1 MRKAKTVIAALLILT
16 LCLTAAAESSLT
28 PFIDA
33 AERLAFDTHNVTIT
47 GKADFLLDGERFKTA
62 EITYV
67 QDGENSF
74 WQEKLLT
81 PRPWKPDLESGF
93 TVIQNGWDIYV
104 MEALKPGQFREGSDG
119 KQNTLL
125 RRSAVADLLLTLARA
140 AADQLEPLF
149 GSAVTVTEQAGGA
162 RNLRFELKDGDA
174 PAVLNILANLGLR
187 FAGKRL
193 LGIDAEAWDAFS
205 VTGWTKI
212 QTILY
217 ATKDVRLKDCSVLVS
232 MDEQGRLTGLSGE
245 CSALLVSYTAEE
257 LEAVRDQEEYID
269 GFTVKDGVL
278 TVRFDAALSQYGE
291 STVKPFDPRDYLT
304 VPPEEQTEPEREEE
318 PLTEAQEAAYQQYAL
333 AACKAAGYETVKYLE
348 TEMNNGIADVRVDT
362 EGGICYLCLSEDGM
376 LLELFLEKSD
386 IEGNEEMPDYPDE
399 LPDEVLQPMVDFLR
413 AVNPELKIPELV
425 NMGSYGDGTSTYL
438 DVEGRTEDGEE
449 TGISMTVRMTPA
461 WRVEDYSCVGGHG

>member
-1 MRKAKTVIAALLILT
+1 MRKAKTVVAALLILT
-16 LCLTAAAESSLT
+16 LCLTAAAESALV

-33 AERLAFDTHNVTIT
+33 AERLAFHTNNVTVT
-47 GKADFLLDGERFKTA
+47 GNAEFFLDGERIKTA

-74 WQEKLLT
+74 WQEKLVT
-81 PRPWKPDLESGF
+81 PRDRKPDLESGF

-125 RRSAVADLLLTLARA
+125 RRSAMADLLLTLART

-149 GSAVTVTEQAGGA
+149 GSSVTVTEQANGA
-162 RNLRFELKDGDA
+162 RDLRFELKDGDA

-245 CSALLVSYTAEE
+245 FSALLVSYTAEE

-291 STVKPFDPRDYLT
+291 STVKPFDPRDYPA
-304 VPPEEQTEPEREEE
+304 VPPEEPAEPEWPVE

-362 EGGICYLCLSEDGM
+362 EGGICFLCMTEDGA

-386 IEGNEEMPDYPDE
+386 IEETEEMPDYPDE
-399 LPDEVLQPMVDFLR
+399 LPDEVLQPMLDFLR

-438 DVEGRTEDGEE
+438 DVEGQTEDGEE